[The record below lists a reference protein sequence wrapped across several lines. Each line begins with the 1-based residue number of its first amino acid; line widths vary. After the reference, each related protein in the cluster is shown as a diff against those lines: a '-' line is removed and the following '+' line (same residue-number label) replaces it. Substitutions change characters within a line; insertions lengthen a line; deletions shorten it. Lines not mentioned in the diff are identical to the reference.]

1 MNKKDRIAVITTI
14 AVFLLIIPDLTK
26 GIAGG
31 ILIGAILFGYW
42 AYRFI
47 KNDISFLKVKDE

>member
-1 MNKKDRIAVITTI
+1 MNKKDRIAVVTTI
-14 AVFLLIIPDLTK
+14 AVFLLIIPGLTK

-31 ILIGAILFGYW
+31 ILIGAILVGYW

-47 KNDISFLKVKDE
+47 KNAISSLKIKDE